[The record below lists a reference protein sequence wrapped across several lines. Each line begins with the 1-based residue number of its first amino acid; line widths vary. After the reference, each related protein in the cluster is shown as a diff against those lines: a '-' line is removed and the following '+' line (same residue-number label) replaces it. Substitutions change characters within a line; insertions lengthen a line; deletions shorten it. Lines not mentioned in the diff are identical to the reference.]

1 MRPDERELEYT
12 LLPNLMAVHS
22 LLRHV
27 GHAGDAVWGRLPTRL
42 RERPLLLAAGSW
54 IHKRA
59 LTFSGRSQSQSTWFL
74 RNEPLLLTIRD
85 LAAGGFTLGVEL
97 RLCAVGCSTG
107 SEIYSILWMIR
118 KAQPNLKILPIG
130 IDISGSAIA
139 RAKAGRYSLD
149 DSEITAGFLHS
160 RSKPVLSEESIRE
173 LFDKSGEQLKIKN
186 WIAEGIRWE
195 VGDAREPG
203 IVEKFGVQD
212 IVIANN
218 FLVHMNQ
225 REATACLGNI
235 LRLVKPDGF
244 FVCRG
249 MDLDIREIA
258 VERLRLRP
266 VQMRIEEIHNADPNL
281 DARSS
286 WPWRYY
292 GLEPLDKKR
301 KNWVQRYA
309 SVFQVPAMS

>member
-1 MRPDERELEYT
+1 MRPNEPELAHT

-22 LLRHV
+22 LIGHV
-27 GHAGDAVWGRLPTRL
+27 GHVGDAAWRRLPTRL

-54 IHKRA
+54 IHKLA
-59 LTFSGRSQSQSTWFL
+59 LTFSDRSESQSTWFL

-85 LAAGGFTLGVEL
+85 LVAGGFTLGLVL
-97 RLCAVGCSTG
+97 RLCSVGCSTG

-118 KAQPNLKILPIG
+118 KALPDLKILPIG
-130 IDISGSAIA
+130 IDISESAIA
-139 RAKAGRYSLD
+139 KARAGRYSLH
-149 DSEITAGFLHS
+149 DSEITAGLLHS

-173 LFDKSGEQLKIKN
+173 LFDESGEQLKIKN

-195 VGDAREPG
+195 VGDARDPG

-212 IVIANN
+212 IVFANN
-218 FLVHMNQ
+218 FLVHMKQ

-249 MDLDIREIA
+249 VDLDVREMA
-258 VERLRLRP
+258 AERFRLRP
-266 VQMRIEEIHNADPNL
+266 IQMRIEEIHNADPDL

-292 GLEPLDKKR
+292 GLEPLDKRR
-301 KNWVQRYA
+301 KNWIKRYA
-309 SVFQVPAMS
+309 SVFQVQPIS